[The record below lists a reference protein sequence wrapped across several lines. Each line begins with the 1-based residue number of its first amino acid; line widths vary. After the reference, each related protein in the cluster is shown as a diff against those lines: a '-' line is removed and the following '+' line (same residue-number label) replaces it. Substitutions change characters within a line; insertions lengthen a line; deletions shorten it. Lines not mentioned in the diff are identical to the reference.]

1 MYASSQISKS
11 PSTKLFPGL
20 QRGQARHLSSKEDDR
35 LLSSQMKMFRL
46 LNYKKS
52 KTTILQVIGWKG
64 SSMKLH

>member
-35 LLSSQMKMFRL
+35 LLSGRRKIFRIL
-46 LNYKKS
+46 SYKK
-52 KTTILQVIGWKG
+52 VR
-64 SSMKLH
+64 